1 MSAPPPRLRAAAA
14 LLGAVLLGAVLLV
27 APCRAQTVS
36 ATTQPTYGTNINL
49 GLPVYGG
56 YAGYGG
62 YGLSSYGGYPPSPY
76 GNNNQAVQTIASPPP
91 GSQPAQPGQSQLP
104 SMTGGGGGGG
114 SNNGAVPQA
123 GGSAPP
129 DASYELMRDPRS
141 PVYHRYEGVKPET
154 SELRPQVLAQHA
166 RGEGIRQGFLDENAR
181 LVAALDGEATRLDA
195 RYDFRRMMIGA
206 NLVPPVIGELK
217 DVKQLGSS
225 RLLYLTLGAY
235 QIVVQARLVLSP
247 PDWRDYLDLAPSDH
261 RAIQPAL
268 KPDGGDEQ
276 KIYDA
281 SYAEGVAVGVGEA
294 RASFEEDLDR
304 LERDYVGMQLYH
316 HLAAQGAL
324 SVPTLARSRQ
334 AVRVAADG
342 RRAFVGEQIVTLEVS
357 PRFRAALPK
366 AYR

>member
-1 MSAPPPRLRAAAA
+1 ME
-14 LLGAVLLGAVLLV
+14 
-27 APCRAQTVS
+27 
-36 ATTQPTYGTNINL
+36 
-49 GLPVYGG
+49 GG
-56 YAGYGG
+56 GG
-62 YGLSSYGGYPPSPY
+62 
-76 GNNNQAVQTIASPPP
+76 
-91 GSQPAQPGQSQLP
+91 
-104 SMTGGGGGGG
+104 GGGGGGG
-114 SNNGAVPQA
+114 SGSNGGAVPQA
-123 GGSAPP
+123 GGAAPP
-129 DASYELMRDPRS
+129 DASYELMRDPNS
-141 PVYHRYEGVKPET
+141 PVYHRYQGVDPAK

-181 LVAALDGEATRLDA
+181 LATALDGQAARLDA
-195 RYDFRRMMIGA
+195 RYDFTRLMIGP

-235 QIVVQARLVLSP
+235 QIVVQARLVLAP
-247 PDWRDYLDLAPSDH
+247 PNWRDYLDLVSSDH
-261 RAIQPAL
+261 HAIQPAL

-281 SYAEGVAVGVGEA
+281 GYAAGVEVGVGEA

-316 HLAAQGAL
+316 RLAAQGAL
-324 SVPTLARSRQ
+324 SVPTLAKSRQ

-342 RRAFVGEQIVTLEVS
+342 RRAFVGEQIVTLDVS
-357 PRFRAALPK
+357 PRFRAAAPK